1 MARRGRAGHGKARQ
15 GEANKYGGFM
25 AKKILFDGETTMSM
39 MAEVQTSLQA
49 YEPTVKQSMA
59 IDGQARY
66 VRWDFTG
73 VDIPQLEILQITDIQ
88 FGHKQCNVAKLQEY
102 IAWVLAAPQRYVV
115 LGGDL
120 VDAGHVQSKGS
131 PFEQIGDP
139 QSEIWAFVKLIA
151 PIRHRVLG
159 YVGGNHERRGIATFG
174 DLGRSISA
182 ILQIPY
188 SPGKQHLDIRFGK
201 HDPFKITMH
210 HSGPGGGATIGGVAN
225 SLQRLMAQ
233 SDSQLFLSGHL
244 HQALTI
250 PASREVRDGKGGV
263 KLVKIVGARG
273 SSFLNYY
280 GTYAEVIMSTT
291 PQDTLMPRAVLEPN
305 GKWEVTLR

>member
-1 MARRGRAGHGKARQ
+1 MARLGTARRGQ
-15 GEANKYGGFM
+15 SLGGFL
-25 AKKILFDGETTMSM
+25 AKKILFDQETTMNL
-39 MAEVQTSLQA
+39 MAEVQSSLLD
-49 YEPTVKQSMA
+49 YEPAVKQSMV

-66 VRWDFTG
+66 VRWDFTK
-73 VDIPQLEILQITDIQ
+73 VNLPQLELLQITDIQ
-88 FGHKQCNVAKLQEY
+88 FGHKQCNVEKLHEY
-102 IAWVLAAPQRYVV
+102 IAWVLAEPQRYVV

-120 VDAGHVQSKGS
+120 VDAGHSQSKGS

-139 QSEIWAFVKLIA
+139 QEEIWSFVKIIA
-151 PIRHRVLG
+151 PIRHRILG
-159 YVGGNHERRGIATFG
+159 YVGGNHERRGLATFG
-174 DLGRSISA
+174 DLGRSIAA

-188 SPGKQHLDIRFGK
+188 SPGKQHIDIRFGH

-225 SLQRLMAQ
+225 SLQRLMSQ

-250 PASREVRDGKGGV
+250 PASKEIRDSKGGM
-263 KLVKIVGARG
+263 KLVKVVGARG
-273 SSFLNYY
+273 SSFLKYY

-291 PQDTLMPRAVLEPN
+291 PQDTLMPRTVLEKS

>member
-1 MARRGRAGHGKARQ
+1 MARRGKAGQ
-15 GEANKYGGFM
+15 GEGNTFGGRDFM
-25 AKKILFDGETTMSM
+25 AKKAPLFDQETTMSM
-39 MAEVQTSLQA
+39 MSDVQANLQNYA
-49 YEPTVKQSMA
+49 PTVKQTMVV
-59 IDGQARY
+59 DGQARY
-66 VRWDFTG
+66 VRWDFTKLNL
-73 VDIPQLEILQITDIQ
+73 PSLEILQITDIQ
-88 FGHKQCNVAKLQEY
+88 FGHKQCNVEKLQEY
-102 IAWVLAAPQRYVV
+102 INWVLAEPQRYVV

-120 VDAGHVQSKGS
+120 VDAGHAQSKGS

-139 QSEIWAFVKLIA
+139 QEEIWTFVKLIA

-159 YVGGNHERRGIATFG
+159 YVGGNHERRGMATFG
-174 DLGRSISA
+174 DLGRSIAA

-188 SPGKQHLDIRFGK
+188 SPGKQHLDIRFGQ

-210 HSGPGGGATIGGVAN
+210 HSGPGGGATVGAVAN
-225 SLQRLMAQ
+225 SLHRLMGQ

-263 KLVKIVGARG
+263 KLIKVVGARG
-273 SSFLNYY
+273 SSFLGYY

-291 PQDTLMPRAVLEPN
+291 PQDTLMPRVVLEKN